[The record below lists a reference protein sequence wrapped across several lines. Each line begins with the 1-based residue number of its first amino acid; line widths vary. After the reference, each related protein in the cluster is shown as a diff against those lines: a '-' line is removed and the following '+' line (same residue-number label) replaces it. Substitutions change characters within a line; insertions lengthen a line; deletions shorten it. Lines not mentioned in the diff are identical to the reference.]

1 MLFIKHSPV
10 RILGRVARRMIQNP
24 SSRHVS
30 VNTRYHHTSCYTCS
44 GWTRRRGGPFSGQ
57 APPSINPTVSPL
69 THKLLSYHQ
78 KFSTSGQE
86 NKEKFLIDS
95 NLVLR
100 KYLEGLVE
108 EYDGLNRTLL
118 DLSGDSEGIGKRM
131 VELEPLVQRMVQF
144 QRKQAQLGE
153 IGQMVTG
160 WLLNPLMLRLLSS
173 NAKESKY
180 VTLSC
185 WYSLDS
191 PHGVLSDEYPFA
203 TQLPWLQCFFRMFA
217 LFCMGQPSH
226 QQHEG

>member
-1 MLFIKHSPV
+1 MRHSPV
-10 RILGRVARRMIQNP
+10 RILSMVARRVIQNP

-30 VNTRYHHTSCYTCS
+30 VNTRYHHTLCYTCS

-69 THKLLSYHQ
+69 TQKLLSYQQ

-86 NKEKFLIDS
+86 NKDKYLIES

-118 DLSGDSEGIGKRM
+118 DLSGEGGDSEGIGKRM

-160 WLLNPLMLRLLSS
+160 WLLTPLMLRLLSS

-191 PHGVLSDEYPFA
+191 PQGVLSDEYPFA
-203 TQLPWLQCFFRMFA
+203 RVTV
-217 LFCMGQPSH
+217 LFQDFYIILYEPT
-226 QQHEG
+226 